1 MKKLAFIGLSL
12 CLVLTAAAKNA
23 QLTDHLEPHTWWAG
37 MAHSELQL
45 MLHGTDIASAQ
56 IATKDNALP
65 IARIEKSSN
74 PNYLFVYIDTKN
86 VPAGTYQLII
96 KKGKKTQTVDYVLQA
111 RAEGSAERQGF
122 TSADAWY
129 LLMPDRFANGDPTN
143 DNVAGCNQG
152 VVRGNLYQRQGGDI
166 QGIID
171 HLDHIADCGFTAVW
185 PTPVLS
191 DNDTAFSY
199 HHYAISDYYRI
210 DPRLGTNEDYKRLAD
225 ECHKRGLKLIKDI
238 VPNHCGRTHWWMN
251 DLPDST

>member
-23 QLTDHLEPHTWWAG
+23 QLTDHPEPHTWWAG
-37 MAHSELQL
+37 MAHTELQL
-45 MLHGTDIASAQ
+45 MLHGIDIASAQ

-111 RAEGSAERQGF
+111 RAAGSAERSSF
-122 TSADAWY
+122 SSADAWY
-129 LLMPDRFANGDPTN
+129 LLMPDRFANGDPSN

-166 QGIID
+166 Q
-171 HLDHIADCGFTAVW
+171 
-185 PTPVLS
+185 
-191 DNDTAFSY
+191 
-199 HHYAISDYYRI
+199 
-210 DPRLGTNEDYKRLAD
+210 
-225 ECHKRGLKLIKDI
+225 
-238 VPNHCGRTHWWMN
+238 
-251 DLPDST
+251 